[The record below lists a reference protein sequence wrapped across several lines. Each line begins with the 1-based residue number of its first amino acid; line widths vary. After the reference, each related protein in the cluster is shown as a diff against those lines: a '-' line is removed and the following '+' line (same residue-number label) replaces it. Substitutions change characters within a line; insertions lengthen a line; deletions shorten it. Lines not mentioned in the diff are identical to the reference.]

1 MAGVQTMARYGRPF
15 PSLSLFGPCSGSLF
29 SSLPAKK
36 VFSLHDLNMLKA
48 IISPLPESSLPP
60 WDAME
65 MKLPSTK
72 EFKGMWERE
81 EVHGEE
87 ALLQPSLPPNTRCLF
102 LCVLVLQQPCHGGF
116 DEHEGKAAA
125 STPLSLRVG
134 FASEVVHVSQW
145 VLLHV
150 GILSVVYVGEVT
162 HLMMFTARHRNK
174 QRPRKCGHAQLALAG
189 VGTVRGRFSALH
201 KSGHARS
208 AVPTHVCVVGGLAKI
223 CILRLHLHHGHKQG
237 LIGGSW

>member
-102 LCVLVLQQPCHGGF
+102 LCVLVLQQPCAYQKKG
-116 DEHEGKAAA
+116 
-125 STPLSLRVG
+125 P
-134 FASEVVHVSQW
+134 
-145 VLLHV
+145 
-150 GILSVVYVGEVT
+150 
-162 HLMMFTARHRNK
+162 
-174 QRPRKCGHAQLALAG
+174 
-189 VGTVRGRFSALH
+189 
-201 KSGHARS
+201 
-208 AVPTHVCVVGGLAKI
+208 VCSS
-223 CILRLHLHHGHKQG
+223 H
-237 LIGGSW
+237 

>member
-1 MAGVQTMARYGRPF
+1 MHINSTSYITY
-15 PSLSLFGPCSGSLF
+15 LSF
-29 SSLPAKK
+29 
-36 VFSLHDLNMLKA
+36 N
-48 IISPLPESSLPP
+48 
-60 WDAME
+60 
-65 MKLPSTK
+65 
-72 EFKGMWERE
+72 
-81 EVHGEE
+81 
-87 ALLQPSLPPNTRCLF
+87 
-102 LCVLVLQQPCHGGF
+102 
-116 DEHEGKAAA
+116 
-125 STPLSLRVG
+125 SLRVG
-134 FASEVVHVSQW
+134 FALKVVHVSQW

-150 GILSVVYVGEVT
+150 GILSVVYVGEVSFSCYPLALDGHTLHRPCLYNCAMNMQVT

-174 QRPRKCGHAQLALAG
+174 QRPRKCGHVLLALAG